1 MIGENFKVKRIQIIA
16 IVVAAVVFMLSY
28 IMFNSNNKQEKTER
42 TRLGA
47 EMEVVVAKADIGAYV
62 LITEDMLEVK
72 RVLVD
77 DSLKENYF
85 NNISE
90 AANRISVSEIYAGEP
105 LTHKRALSPD
115 SPYIELAPKITKGKR
130 AIAITTDASNGVG
143 FHIKPGDYVDI
154 LTSGNIVRF
163 GETMDRDAKA
173 LAGTTFSQNFG
184 ERGPANSV
192 VFSETIGDEYAMM
205 PLQDIKVLAVGPS
218 LRYLPD
224 MATAGYSTVTL
235 EVTPQQA
242 LDITLLTIG
251 GAYPKLAL
259 RGLDDHEI
267 INEPRRSVVQIYEE
281 TGVNELVPVTP

>member
-1 MIGENFKVKRIQIIA
+1 MKRIQIIA

-47 EMEVVVAKADIGAYV
+47 EMEVVVAKVDIGAHV

-85 NNISE
+85 NNIVE

-184 ERGPANSV
+184 ANGPANSV
-192 VFSETIGDEYAMM
+192 VFSETIGDDYTMM

-224 MATAGYSTVTL
+224 MVTAGYGTVTL

-242 LDITLLTIG
+242 LDITFLTMG
-251 GAYPKLAL
+251 GASAKLAL
-259 RGLDDHEI
+259 RSLDDHEI
-267 INEPRRSVVQIYEE
+267 INEPRRSVIQIYEE
-281 TGVNELVPVTP
+281 TGANELVPVTP

>member
-1 MIGENFKVKRIQIIA
+1 MKRIQIIA
-16 IVVAAVVFMLSY
+16 IVIAAVVFMLSY
-28 IMFNSNNKQEKTER
+28 IMFNSNKKEDKTER
-42 TRLGA
+42 IRQGS
-47 EMEVVVAKADIGAYV
+47 EMEIVVAKTDIGAYV

-72 RVLVD
+72 RVVVD

-85 NNISE
+85 VNISD
-90 AANRISVSEIYAGEP
+90 AVNRISVAEIYAGEP
-105 LTHKRALSPD
+105 LTQKRALSPD

-130 AIAITTDASNGVG
+130 AIAITTDAANGVG
-143 FHIKPGDYVDI
+143 FHIKPGDYIDI

-173 LAGTTFSQNFG
+173 LAGATFSQNFG
-184 ERGPANSV
+184 ANGPANSV
-192 VFSETIGDEYAMM
+192 VFSETIGDEYTIM

-224 MATAGYSTVTL
+224 MSNGYGTITL

-242 LDITLLTIG
+242 LDITLLTMG
-251 GAYPKLAL
+251 GGSPKLLL
-259 RGLDDHEI
+259 RSLDDHEI
-267 INEPRRSVVQIYEE
+267 INEPRRSVIQIYEE